1 VNLSLLRG
9 VALGAV
15 VAVLAIS
22 PPASAAHRKTRPTAH
37 TLAPFKLQAFLLTS
51 SPDSFTD
58 LQAHVGAIEALY
70 PTYFSCQVGSGQVTG
85 QDVPAVTSYAAAH
98 ALPLMPRF
106 NCQDGATVHTILDVP
121 ALRAQVLAGLL
132 ALAGNPSYAGLSLDF
147 ENDGA
152 ADRATFSAFVTQL
165 AGGLH
170 AMHRRLTVV
179 VDGVTHEDA
188 RASTGFYD
196 DRALA
201 AAADRVFVLAWGQ
214 HWEGSVPGPIAPLP
228 WVRQV
233 VAYLTSLPNAAR
245 FVLGVPMYGLDWPTA
260 PPVGTPSEGSTEG
273 SSGNSPSGGSS
284 GNSPSSGSSGES
296 SVGQGG
302 PGTRGTARQFS
313 NIATLAHSVGAK
325 PLRDSSADEVT
336 FAYTHEGV
344 PHRVWYLDARAILDR
359 LKLARAHSLAVGVWR
374 LGAED
379 QSLWSS
385 TSLRK

>member
-1 VNLSLLRG
+1 VSLRVLRG
-9 VALGAV
+9 AALGAV
-15 VAVLAIS
+15 AAVLAIS
-22 PPASAAHRKTRPTAH
+22 PAASAAHHRRTRPTAH

-70 PTYFSCQVGSGQVTG
+70 PTYFNCQVGSGLLAG
-85 QDVPAVTSYAAAH
+85 QDVPAVTAYAAAH
-98 ALPLMPRF
+98 ALALMPRF

-121 ALRAQVLAGLL
+121 AMRAQVLAHLL
-132 ALAGNPSYAGLSLDF
+132 ALAGNSSYAGLSLDF

-152 ADRATFSAFVTQL
+152 ADRAAFSSFVSQL

-170 AMHRRLTVV
+170 ALHRRLTVV

-201 AAADRVFVLAWGQ
+201 AVADRVFVLAWGQ
-214 HWEGSVPGPIAPLP
+214 HWEGSVPGPIASLP

-245 FVLGVPMYGLDWPTA
+245 FVLGTPMYGLDWPTA
-260 PPVGTPSEGSTEG
+260 PSAPTGAPSG
-273 SSGNSPSGGSS
+273 SSSGGGPSGGSS
-284 GNSPSSGSSGES
+284 GGQSGES
-296 SVGQGG
+296 SVGRGG
-302 PGTRGTARQFS
+302 PGAHGTARQFS
-313 NIATLAHSVGAK
+313 NIATLAHAVGAK
-325 PLRDSSADEVT
+325 PLRDSSADELT
-336 FAYTHEGV
+336 FAYTREGV

-359 LKLARAHSLAVGVWR
+359 LKLGRAHGLAVGVWR
-374 LGAED
+374 LGTED

-385 TSLRK
+385 AVVK

>member
-1 VNLSLLRG
+1 MSLRLLRRA
-9 VALGAV
+9 ALGAV
-15 VAVLAIS
+15 ALVLAIS
-22 PPASAAHRKTRPTAH
+22 PAASAAQRRTRPTAR

-85 QDVPAVTSYAAAH
+85 QDVPTVTAYAAAH
-98 ALPLMPRF
+98 ALALMPRF
-106 NCQDGATVHTILDVP
+106 NCQDGATVHTILDEP
-121 ALRAQVLAGLL
+121 QLRAQVLANLL

-152 ADRATFSAFVTQL
+152 ADRATFSSFVSQL
-165 AGGLH
+165 AGALH

-233 VAYLTSLPNAAR
+233 VSYLTSLPNAGR

-260 PPVGTPSEGSTEG
+260 PGAPAGAPSE
-273 SSGNSPSGGSS
+273 SPSGGSS
-284 GNSPSSGSSGES
+284 GEQVGGSSGES

-313 NIATLAHSVGAK
+313 NIATLAHAVGAK

-336 FAYTHEGV
+336 FAYQREGV
-344 PHRVWYLDARAILDR
+344 THRVWYLDARAILDR
-359 LKLARAHSLAVGVWR
+359 LKLARAHGLAVGVWR
-374 LGAED
+374 LGTED

-385 TSLRK
+385 AVVK

>member
-1 VNLSLLRG
+1 MNLRLLRG
-9 VALGAV
+9 AALGAV
-15 VAVLAIS
+15 AVVLAGS
-22 PPASAAHRKTRPTAH
+22 PTAYAAHRKTRPTAH

-58 LQAHVGAIEALY
+58 LQAHAGAIEALY
-70 PTYFSCQVGSGQVTG
+70 PTYFSCQVGSGQLTG
-85 QDVPAVTSYAAAH
+85 QDVPAVTAYAAAH
-98 ALPLMPRF
+98 ALPLLPRF
-106 NCQDGATVHTILDVP
+106 NCQDGATVHTILDEP
-121 ALRAQVLAGLL
+121 QLRAQVLAGLL
-132 ALAGNPSYAGLSLDF
+132 TLAGNSDYAGLSLDF

-152 ADRATFSAFVTQL
+152 ADRATFSSFVAQL

-245 FVLGVPMYGLDWPTA
+245 FVLGVPMYGLDWAATA
-260 PPVGTPSEGSTEG
+260 
-273 SSGNSPSGGSS
+273 
-284 GNSPSSGSSGES
+284 
-296 SVGQGG
+296 
-302 PGTRGTARQFS
+302 RGTAHQFS
-313 NIATLAHSVGAK
+313 DIATLAHGVGAK

-336 FAYTHEGV
+336 FAYQREGV

-359 LKLARAHSLAVGVWR
+359 LKLARAHGLAVGVWR

-385 TSLRK
+385 AAVK